1 MSQQPRG
8 RRLIAQNR
16 RARFEYHIEETIE
29 AGIVLTGT
37 EVKSLREG
45 RANINESYAGEMNG
59 ELWLFNAHIAE
70 YAAANRFNHE
80 PRRPRKL
87 LLHKREM
94 ERLLG
99 AVQRKGMT
107 IVPLSLY
114 FAPNGRV
121 KVELALARG
130 KKLHDKREASK
141 ERDWQ
146 REKARIM
153 RERTVV

>member
-8 RRLIAQNR
+8 RKLIAQNR
-16 RARFEYHIEETIE
+16 RARFEYHIEEKLE

-45 RANINESYAGEMNG
+45 RANINEAYAGEMNG
-59 ELWLFNAHIAE
+59 ELWLFNAHISE
-70 YAAANRFNHE
+70 YPAAHRFNHE

-94 ERLLG
+94 ERLIG

-114 FAPNGRV
+114 FAPNGKV

-130 KKLHDKREASK
+130 KKLHDKRETAK

-153 RERTVV
+153 REQTVA

>member
-1 MSQQPRG
+1 MNSKPQG

-16 RARFEYHIEETIE
+16 RARFEYQIEEQIE
-29 AGIVLTGT
+29 AGIVLAGT

-45 RANINESYAGEMNG
+45 RANINEAYAGEMGG
-59 ELWLFNAHIAE
+59 ELWLFNAHIPE
-70 YAAANRFNHE
+70 YPAANRFNHE

-87 LLHKREM
+87 LLHRREM
-94 ERLLG
+94 ERLIG

-114 FAPNGRV
+114 FAPNGKV

-130 KKLHDKREASK
+130 KKLHDKRETAK

-153 RERTVV
+153 REKTAA